1 MRLMRKQ
8 NGMIVP
14 MKVSRWSISVW
25 ITDLKNSIGF
35 LFFLLIFLSC
45 GTKHTKYGD
54 NVFLYS
60 EFLQVEEL
68 KGEIIELDTVLFR
81 YPFRIRVEGDKVIVM
96 DLHGF
101 DNLWTSFSI
110 S

>member
-35 LFFLLIFLSC
+35 LFFLLIFYLVVQS
-45 GTKHTKYGD
+45 
-54 NVFLYS
+54 
-60 EFLQVEEL
+60 
-68 KGEIIELDTVLFR
+68 
-81 YPFRIRVEGDKVIVM
+81 IRSMETM
-96 DLHGF
+96 Y
-101 DNLWTSFSI
+101 FSI
-110 S
+110 LNFHKWKS